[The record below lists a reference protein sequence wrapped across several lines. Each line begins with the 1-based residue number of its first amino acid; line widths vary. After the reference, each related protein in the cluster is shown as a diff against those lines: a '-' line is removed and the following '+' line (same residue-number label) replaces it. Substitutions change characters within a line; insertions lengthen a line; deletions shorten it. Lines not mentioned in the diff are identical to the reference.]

1 MFRTLGISKMYLN
14 FNKQLIS
21 IRESENQTEL
31 SFLILCFTFPVHYS
45 ISLAVISKKVSYRA
59 RIIFTSDQEVM
70 HVVHD
75 TKFVVRVFLSGCY
88 FHL

>member
-21 IRESENQTEL
+21 IREF